1 MNGMVPAARLE
12 HVRFSYDNGVTWV
25 LDGIDLTIRSGER
38 LCLVGPNGSGKS
50 TLARLIAGLA
60 APDGG
65 DMTLLGHHVFDGETA
80 SANPSEYR
88 NARHG
93 IGTVFQNPEDQ
104 IVTTIV
110 EDDVAFGPENLG
122 VARDDIGG
130 RIDESLQ
137 SVDMAGFRHA
147 DPTRMSGGQQQ
158 RIAIAGMLAMD
169 PRMLVLDEPTAM
181 LDPDARIEVMRI
193 LDMLQRRGTTIVLV
207 THHHDET
214 MHADRVLRID
224 GGLLTQV
231 EADRDAI
238 AAKQVIARS
247 HADATDAAGSTESA
261 AEEPGGSTAAAS
273 PAQPAKS
280 GQPVKPASTK
290 SDASPIPP
298 TGSTSDAIA
307 VSGLSYRYDDGDAPV
322 FENLSLRVAE
332 GEIVALMGANGAGK
346 TTLARLL
353 CALDRPSAG
362 SITVAGLPVASSKH
376 GKRPRALTRKERA
389 ALRRNVGY
397 VMQHPERQL
406 FADTVAEDV
415 AYGPR
420 NQHLSELEVATRVEE
435 ALRMLHIEHL
445 ADRSP
450 FNLSGGQQR
459 LVAIAG
465 VIACRP
471 RVLIMDE
478 PTASLDESAVSRI
491 HALLGSLKSQGV
503 AVLIITH
510 SIDEAEHCAD
520 RIITIGS
527 HNGDGEGDG
536 CGTGDDGDTSVGDAT
551 ESSTNAGKAGIESI
565 EDESRNRPSFVA
577 SLDPRA
583 KMVTFLTLMFTAFVI
598 TGPAQLAMG
607 AVLTACVVAA
617 ARLHPLRLL
626 SSVRVFL
633 IVFAVMGLVNMFFAR
648 SGETLAHIGP
658 LPITTGGLMVAVL
671 YSCRLALVIILGAV
685 FLATTTPTA
694 MTDAFG
700 SLLLPFRK
708 LGWHTQEMALV
719 MSLALRFLP
728 TLSDETKAIIDA
740 QSARGGTIETG
751 SPATRVKALFAIIVP
766 ILVAALRHAD
776 NLSLALDARCY
787 EEGIHRTHWRVMR
800 ARRRDLMVAAACV
813 AYVVALLAVGWL

>member
-1 MNGMVPAARLE
+1 
-12 HVRFSYDNGVTWV
+12 
-25 LDGIDLTIRSGER
+25 
-38 LCLVGPNGSGKS
+38 
-50 TLARLIAGLA
+50 
-60 APDGG
+60 
-65 DMTLLGHHVFDGETA
+65 
-80 SANPSEYR
+80 
-88 NARHG
+88 
-93 IGTVFQNPEDQ
+93 
-104 IVTTIV
+104 
-110 EDDVAFGPENLG
+110 
-122 VARDDIGG
+122 
-130 RIDESLQ
+130 
-137 SVDMAGFRHA
+137 
-147 DPTRMSGGQQQ
+147 
-158 RIAIAGMLAMD
+158 
-169 PRMLVLDEPTAM
+169 
-181 LDPDARIEVMRI
+181 
-193 LDMLQRRGTTIVLV
+193 
-207 THHHDET
+207 
-214 MHADRVLRID
+214 
-224 GGLLTQV
+224 
-231 EADRDAI
+231 
-238 AAKQVIARS
+238 
-247 HADATDAAGSTESA
+247 
-261 AEEPGGSTAAAS
+261 
-273 PAQPAKS
+273 
-280 GQPVKPASTK
+280 
-290 SDASPIPP
+290 
-298 TGSTSDAIA
+298 
-307 VSGLSYRYDDGDAPV
+307 
-322 FENLSLRVAE
+322 
-332 GEIVALMGANGAGK
+332 
-346 TTLARLL
+346 
-353 CALDRPSAG
+353 
-362 SITVAGLPVASSKH
+362 
-376 GKRPRALTRKERA
+376 
-389 ALRRNVGY
+389 
-397 VMQHPERQL
+397 
-406 FADTVAEDV
+406 
-415 AYGPR
+415 
-420 NQHLSELEVATRVEE
+420 
-435 ALRMLHIEHL
+435 
-445 ADRSP
+445 
-450 FNLSGGQQR
+450 
-459 LVAIAG
+459 
-465 VIACRP
+465 
-471 RVLIMDE
+471 MDE
-478 PTASLDESAVSRI
+478 PTASLDESAASRI

-520 RIITIGS
+520 RIITMGS

-536 CGTGDDGDTSVGDAT
+536 CGTGDDEDTSVGDAT

-565 EDESRNRPSFVA
+565 EDGSRNRPSFVA

-598 TGPAQLAMG
+598 TRPAQLAMG

-708 LGWHTQEMALV
+708 IGWHTQEVALV

-813 AYVVALLAVGWL
+813 AYVVALLAVGRL

>member
-1 MNGMVPAARLE
+1 M
-12 HVRFSYDNGVTWV
+12 
-25 LDGIDLTIRSGER
+25 
-38 LCLVGPNGSGKS
+38 
-50 TLARLIAGLA
+50 
-60 APDGG
+60 
-65 DMTLLGHHVFDGETA
+65 
-80 SANPSEYR
+80 
-88 NARHG
+88 
-93 IGTVFQNPEDQ
+93 
-104 IVTTIV
+104 
-110 EDDVAFGPENLG
+110 
-122 VARDDIGG
+122 
-130 RIDESLQ
+130 
-137 SVDMAGFRHA
+137 
-147 DPTRMSGGQQQ
+147 
-158 RIAIAGMLAMD
+158 
-169 PRMLVLDEPTAM
+169 
-181 LDPDARIEVMRI
+181 
-193 LDMLQRRGTTIVLV
+193 
-207 THHHDET
+207 
-214 MHADRVLRID
+214 
-224 GGLLTQV
+224 
-231 EADRDAI
+231 
-238 AAKQVIARS
+238 
-247 HADATDAAGSTESA
+247 
-261 AEEPGGSTAAAS
+261 
-273 PAQPAKS
+273 
-280 GQPVKPASTK
+280 
-290 SDASPIPP
+290 
-298 TGSTSDAIA
+298 
-307 VSGLSYRYDDGDAPV
+307 
-322 FENLSLRVAE
+322 
-332 GEIVALMGANGAGK
+332 ALMGANGAGK

-376 GKRPRALTRKERA
+376 GKRPRAFTRKERA

-536 CGTGDDGDTSVGDAT
+536 CGTGDDEDTSVGDAT

-583 KMVTFLTLMFTAFVI
+583 KMVTFLMLMFTAFVI
-598 TGPAQLAMG
+598 TRPAQLAMG

-633 IVFAVMGLVNMFFAR
+633 IIFAVMGLVNMFFAR

-658 LPITTGGLMVAVL
+658 LPITTGGLVVAVL

>member
-1 MNGMVPAARLE
+1 MNSMVPAARLE

-65 DMTLLGHHVFDGETA
+65 DVTLLGHHVFDGETA

-88 NARHG
+88 DARHG

-158 RIAIAGMLAMD
+158 RIAIAGMLAMN

-231 EADRDAI
+231 EAI

-298 TGSTSDAIA
+298 TGSASDAIA

-471 RVLIMDE
+471 RVLI
-478 PTASLDESAVSRI
+478 
-491 HALLGSLKSQGV
+491 
-503 AVLIITH
+503 ITH

-536 CGTGDDGDTSVGDAT
+536 CGTGDDEDTSVGDAT

-565 EDESRNRPSFVA
+565 EDGSRNRPSFVA

-598 TGPAQLAMG
+598 TRPAQLAMG

>member
-1 MNGMVPAARLE
+1 MSGGPQRLRQIHSGASDRRSRSPGRRRYDAAGP
-12 HVRFSYDNGVTWV
+12 S
-25 LDGIDLTIRSGER
+25 
-38 LCLVGPNGSGKS
+38 CL
-50 TLARLIAGLA
+50 RRQ
-60 APDGG
+60 
-65 DMTLLGHHVFDGETA
+65 TA

-88 NARHG
+88 DARHG

-158 RIAIAGMLAMD
+158 RIAIAGMLAMN

-261 AEEPGGSTAAAS
+261 AEEPGGSIAAAS

-290 SDASPIPP
+290 SDTSPIPP
-298 TGSTSDAIA
+298 AGSASDAIA
-307 VSGLSYRYDDGDAPV
+307 VAGLSYRYDDGDAPV

-491 HALLGSLKSQGV
+491 HALLGSLKVRAWRCSSSRIPSTRPST
-503 AVLIITH
+503 ARTA
-510 SIDEAEHCAD
+510 SSPWD
-520 RIITIGS
+520 RIS
-527 HNGDGEGDG
+527 
-536 CGTGDDGDTSVGDAT
+536 AT
-551 ESSTNAGKAGIESI
+551 AKA
-565 EDESRNRPSFVA
+565 
-577 SLDPRA
+577 
-583 KMVTFLTLMFTAFVI
+583 
-598 TGPAQLAMG
+598 
-607 AVLTACVVAA
+607 
-617 ARLHPLRLL
+617 
-626 SSVRVFL
+626 
-633 IVFAVMGLVNMFFAR
+633 
-648 SGETLAHIGP
+648 
-658 LPITTGGLMVAVL
+658 
-671 YSCRLALVIILGAV
+671 
-685 FLATTTPTA
+685 
-694 MTDAFG
+694 
-700 SLLLPFRK
+700 
-708 LGWHTQEMALV
+708 
-719 MSLALRFLP
+719 
-728 TLSDETKAIIDA
+728 
-740 QSARGGTIETG
+740 
-751 SPATRVKALFAIIVP
+751 
-766 ILVAALRHAD
+766 
-776 NLSLALDARCY
+776 
-787 EEGIHRTHWRVMR
+787 
-800 ARRRDLMVAAACV
+800 MVAAPETTKTPASATPPSLPRTPAKPASSPLKTNPGTV
-813 AYVVALLAVGWL
+813 RHS

>member
-1 MNGMVPAARLE
+1 M
-12 HVRFSYDNGVTWV
+12 
-25 LDGIDLTIRSGER
+25 
-38 LCLVGPNGSGKS
+38 
-50 TLARLIAGLA
+50 
-60 APDGG
+60 
-65 DMTLLGHHVFDGETA
+65 
-80 SANPSEYR
+80 
-88 NARHG
+88 
-93 IGTVFQNPEDQ
+93 
-104 IVTTIV
+104 
-110 EDDVAFGPENLG
+110 
-122 VARDDIGG
+122 
-130 RIDESLQ
+130 
-137 SVDMAGFRHA
+137 
-147 DPTRMSGGQQQ
+147 
-158 RIAIAGMLAMD
+158 
-169 PRMLVLDEPTAM
+169 
-181 LDPDARIEVMRI
+181 
-193 LDMLQRRGTTIVLV
+193 
-207 THHHDET
+207 
-214 MHADRVLRID
+214 
-224 GGLLTQV
+224 
-231 EADRDAI
+231 
-238 AAKQVIARS
+238 
-247 HADATDAAGSTESA
+247 
-261 AEEPGGSTAAAS
+261 
-273 PAQPAKS
+273 
-280 GQPVKPASTK
+280 
-290 SDASPIPP
+290 
-298 TGSTSDAIA
+298 
-307 VSGLSYRYDDGDAPV
+307 
-322 FENLSLRVAE
+322 
-332 GEIVALMGANGAGK
+332 
-346 TTLARLL
+346 
-353 CALDRPSAG
+353 
-362 SITVAGLPVASSKH
+362 AGLPVASSKH

-536 CGTGDDGDTSVGDAT
+536 CGTGDDEDTSVGDAT

-598 TGPAQLAMG
+598 TRPAQLAMG

-685 FLATTTPTA
+685 FLATTTPHRDDGCVRLPA
-694 MTDAFG
+694 DAVQKDRLAHAG
-700 SLLLPFRK
+700 S
-708 LGWHTQEMALV
+708 G
-719 MSLALRFLP
+719 SG
-728 TLSDETKAIIDA
+728 DESCAAVPADA
-740 QSARGGTIETG
+740 Q
-751 SPATRVKALFAIIVP
+751 
-766 ILVAALRHAD
+766 
-776 NLSLALDARCY
+776 
-787 EEGIHRTHWRVMR
+787 
-800 ARRRDLMVAAACV
+800 RRDQGDHRRAIGPRRHDRDRFAGHSCQSAVRHHRADPCGGAASR
-813 AYVVALLAVGWL
+813 G

>member
-1 MNGMVPAARLE
+1 MQLNLTHISYTYPGTASPAIEDVSAT
-12 HVRFSYDNGVTWV
+12 FPSGWTGIIGDNG
-25 LDGIDLTIRSGER
+25 
-38 LCLVGPNGSGKS
+38 CGKS
-50 TLARLIAGLA
+50 TLARIAA
-60 APDGG
+60 RAITPD
-65 DMTLLGHHVFDGETA
+65 
-80 SANPSEYR
+80 S
-88 NARHG
+88 
-93 IGTVFQNPEDQ
+93 GTVSPSLFASYCQQDSTQEPDDLFDLASDWGKEAQ
-104 IVTTIV
+104 RARALLRI
-110 EDDVAFGPENLG
+110 EDDWFW
-122 VARDDIGG
+122 
-130 RIDESLQ
+130 
-137 SVDMAGFRHA
+137 
-147 DPTRMSGGQQQ
+147 
-158 RIAIAGMLAMD
+158 
-169 PRMLVLDEPTAM
+169 
-181 LDPDARIEVMRI
+181 
-193 LDMLQRRGTTIVLV
+193 
-207 THHHDET
+207 
-214 MHADRVLRID
+214 
-224 GGLLTQV
+224 
-231 EADRDAI
+231 
-238 AAKQVIARS
+238 
-247 HADATDAAGSTESA
+247 
-261 AEEPGGSTAAAS
+261 
-273 PAQPAKS
+273 
-280 GQPVKPASTK
+280 
-290 SDASPIPP
+290 
-298 TGSTSDAIA
+298 
-307 VSGLSYRYDDGDAPV
+307 RYD
-322 FENLSLRVAE
+322 
-332 GEIVALMGANGAGK
+332 
-346 TTLARLL
+346 T
-353 CALDRPSAG
+353 
-362 SITVAGLPVASSKH
+362 
-376 GKRPRALTRKERA
+376 
-389 ALRRNVGY
+389 
-397 VMQHPERQL
+397 
-406 FADTVAEDV
+406 
-415 AYGPR
+415 
-420 NQHLSELEVATRVEE
+420 
-435 ALRMLHIEHL
+435 
-445 ADRSP
+445 
-450 FNLSGGQQR
+450 LSGGQQKR
-459 LVAIAG
+459 IQ
-465 VIACRP
+465 IACALYAQP
-471 RVLIMDE
+471 DILIMDE

-520 RIITIGS
+520 RIITMGS

-565 EDESRNRPSFVA
+565 EDGSRNRPSFVA

-598 TGPAQLAMG
+598 TRPAQLAMG
-607 AVLTACVVAA
+607 AGLTACVVPA

-708 LGWHTQEMALV
+708 IGWHTQEMALV

>member
-65 DMTLLGHHVFDGETA
+65 DVTLLGHHVFDGETA

-158 RIAIAGMLAMD
+158 RIAIAGMLAMN

-261 AEEPGGSTAAAS
+261 AEEPGGSIAAAS

-290 SDASPIPP
+290 SDTSPIPP
-298 TGSTSDAIA
+298 AGSASDAIA

-332 GEIVALMGANGAGK
+332 GEIVALMGSNGAGK

-471 RVLIMDE
+471 RVLI
-478 PTASLDESAVSRI
+478 
-491 HALLGSLKSQGV
+491 
-503 AVLIITH
+503 ITH

-520 RIITIGS
+520 RIITMGS

-598 TGPAQLAMG
+598 TRPAQLAMG

-708 LGWHTQEMALV
+708 IG
-719 MSLALRFLP
+719 
-728 TLSDETKAIIDA
+728 
-740 QSARGGTIETG
+740 
-751 SPATRVKALFAIIVP
+751 
-766 ILVAALRHAD
+766 
-776 NLSLALDARCY
+776 
-787 EEGIHRTHWRVMR
+787 
-800 ARRRDLMVAAACV
+800 
-813 AYVVALLAVGWL
+813 

>member
-1 MNGMVPAARLE
+1 MDDMNSMVPAARLE

-88 NARHG
+88 DARHG

-158 RIAIAGMLAMD
+158 RIAIAGMLAMN

-322 FENLSLRVAE
+322 FENLS
-332 GEIVALMGANGAGK
+332 
-346 TTLARLL
+346 
-353 CALDRPSAG
+353 S
-362 SITVAGLPVASSKH
+362 
-376 GKRPRALTRKERA
+376 
-389 ALRRNVGY
+389 
-397 VMQHPERQL
+397 
-406 FADTVAEDV
+406 
-415 AYGPR
+415 
-420 NQHLSELEVATRVEE
+420 
-435 ALRMLHIEHL
+435 
-445 ADRSP
+445 
-450 FNLSGGQQR
+450 
-459 LVAIAG
+459 
-465 VIACRP
+465 
-471 RVLIMDE
+471 
-478 PTASLDESAVSRI
+478 
-491 HALLGSLKSQGV
+491 
-503 AVLIITH
+503 
-510 SIDEAEHCAD
+510 
-520 RIITIGS
+520 
-527 HNGDGEGDG
+527 
-536 CGTGDDGDTSVGDAT
+536 
-551 ESSTNAGKAGIESI
+551 
-565 EDESRNRPSFVA
+565 
-577 SLDPRA
+577 
-583 KMVTFLTLMFTAFVI
+583 
-598 TGPAQLAMG
+598 
-607 AVLTACVVAA
+607 
-617 ARLHPLRLL
+617 
-626 SSVRVFL
+626 
-633 IVFAVMGLVNMFFAR
+633 
-648 SGETLAHIGP
+648 
-658 LPITTGGLMVAVL
+658 
-671 YSCRLALVIILGAV
+671 
-685 FLATTTPTA
+685 
-694 MTDAFG
+694 
-700 SLLLPFRK
+700 
-708 LGWHTQEMALV
+708 
-719 MSLALRFLP
+719 
-728 TLSDETKAIIDA
+728 
-740 QSARGGTIETG
+740 
-751 SPATRVKALFAIIVP
+751 
-766 ILVAALRHAD
+766 
-776 NLSLALDARCY
+776 
-787 EEGIHRTHWRVMR
+787 
-800 ARRRDLMVAAACV
+800 ARRRRRNRGADGCQRRRQDHTRTSAVRLGPPVRRIDHRGRIAGRVVETRETASRTHPKRTRGPAAQRRLCHA
-813 AYVVALLAVGWL
+813 ASGASAVR

>member
-1 MNGMVPAARLE
+1 MNSMVPAARLE

-80 SANPSEYR
+80 SANPNEYR
-88 NARHG
+88 DARHG

-158 RIAIAGMLAMD
+158 RIAIAGMLAMN
-169 PRMLVLDEPTAM
+169 PHMLVLDEPTAM

-261 AEEPGGSTAAAS
+261 AAGSA
-273 PAQPAKS
+273 
-280 GQPVKPASTK
+280 
-290 SDASPIPP
+290 
-298 TGSTSDAIA
+298 SDAIA

-332 GEIVALMGANGAGK
+332 GEIVALMGSNGAGK

-520 RIITIGS
+520 RIITMGS

-565 EDESRNRPSFVA
+565 EDGSRNRPSFVA

-598 TGPAQLAMG
+598 TRPAQLAMG

-708 LGWHTQEMALV
+708 IGWHTQEVALV

-766 ILVAALRHAD
+766 ILVAAMRHAD

>member
-158 RIAIAGMLAMD
+158 RIAIAGMLAMN

-298 TGSTSDAIA
+298 AGSASDAIA

-332 GEIVALMGANGAGK
+332 GEIVALMGSNGAGK

-520 RIITIGS
+520 RIITMGS

-598 TGPAQLAMG
+598 TRPAQLAMG

-694 MTDAFG
+694 MTDAFCCRSERSAG
-700 SLLLPFRK
+700 TRRK
-708 LGWHTQEMALV
+708 
-719 MSLALRFLP
+719 
-728 TLSDETKAIIDA
+728 
-740 QSARGGTIETG
+740 
-751 SPATRVKALFAIIVP
+751 
-766 ILVAALRHAD
+766 
-776 NLSLALDARCY
+776 
-787 EEGIHRTHWRVMR
+787 
-800 ARRRDLMVAAACV
+800 
-813 AYVVALLAVGWL
+813 WLW